1 MEFRTTNPYPVAG
14 MYCDACGQGFT
25 PENMSEGMYHCTLCN
40 EDYHKGC
47 IKIDVDQKERI
58 L

>member
-14 MYCDACGQGFT
+14 MYCDACGGRF
-25 PENMSEGMYHCTLCN
+25 SEEDMEGGMYHCTKCN

-47 IKIDVDQKERI
+47 IKMEEDHKERI